1 MLAASPI
8 ITAMPV
14 RLEPDYVLLNVAG
27 GVALDEAAPGLAVTA
42 APRRAAR
49 GREKDVLFLCLTL
62 RSRNPLADARYAQL
76 LELAA
81 STFFSQAGSVTAAAR
96 LAVMAVNKAVLDG
109 NLREG
114 TPLQG
119 GVTVG
124 VLRGNDFYATLV
136 GPGAVV
142 VARGIGLQRF
152 PALVGRPLGV
162 SDNCEVQYFH
172 TAVEPGDYIALSPNA
187 AWPEAALA
195 GLGGLS
201 TLSGVVDRLKA
212 TAGGDFSAI
221 ALRLEAEGAGAPVTA
236 QAVHPA
242 PPTRPVAAQPVAAAP
257 ADLDEDDDDDEG
269 VTAEHVVVTAAPFE
283 TDTDTHAVDYDEDED
298 EDEVEDD
305 EDDEAETVPA
315 RPSSARIRARLE
327 PVKSGAV
334 FGLRSFGRATG
345 VTLTEF
351 FNSLNRLTA
360 RSLPEGM
367 LQQDGMLA
375 IPGAAMLIA
384 AIAIPL
390 IIVGLAA
397 LIYIQLGQQEQY
409 ANAVQQAQ
417 LEISRATTEAD
428 PVAARPHWDA
438 AVRFIDIA
446 ERMRPGQTEIGELR
460 RQAEGQLDQIDQVQR
475 LTFEPLLA
483 AGTGG
488 ELSKV
493 ALLGNDVYALDVRG
507 NKLVRIAPTTAGGYV
522 LDPAFKCSAGTIGST
537 EVGKLVDFFILA
549 GPIDLAARPGEPAAP
564 DAIIGLDETGTLLY
578 CFPGRDPI
586 ASPLAAPDTGF
597 GQAVAAELFGSRLY
611 VLDIGHNQIWQ
622 YDATGGA
629 FPQRPIGY
637 FSESIFDL
645 KDVIHFTIANGDL
658 LLLRADG
665 RVMTCSRALPTA
677 PPNCVNAAQFSDT
690 RVGRTSGTRIADVVT
705 PWRLIYDAPPEP
717 SVLLIDSGS
726 DAIFQLSLKLAVVG
740 KYKPANELAGP
751 ITSAVVGPAERLF
764 IVAGDNVYRADRP

>member
-1 MLAASPI
+1 MVAASPI

-27 GVALDEAAPGLAVTA
+27 GVVLDEAAPGLAVTT

-49 GREKDVLFLCLTL
+49 GREKDLLLLALSL
-62 RSRNPLADARYAQL
+62 RSRGPLADARYEQL

-81 STFFSQAGSVTAAAR
+81 ATFFSQSGSVTAAAR

-114 TPLQG
+114 MPLQG
-119 GVTVG
+119 GLTLA
-124 VLRGNDFYATLV
+124 VLRGGDLYATQV
-136 GPGAVV
+136 GPGALV
-142 VARGIGLQRF
+142 VARGLGLQRF

-172 TAVEPGDYIALSPNA
+172 TAVEAGDYIAVSPSA

-195 GLGGLS
+195 GLGGLN
-201 TLSGVVDRLKA
+201 TLSGVVERLKA
-212 TAGGDFSAI
+212 AAGGDFAAV
-221 ALRLEAEGAGAPVTA
+221 ALRLEAEGSGVGVQATAPAVTA
-236 QAVHPA
+236 RPPVAVAA
-242 PPTRPVAAQPVAAAP
+242 PIELEDQLDDEYEDEATPTPVVVAAHVADRDTDRHAVTDLDEEPEDDEPVAA
-257 ADLDEDDDDDEG
+257 
-269 VTAEHVVVTAAPFE
+269 
-283 TDTDTHAVDYDEDED
+283 
-298 EDEVEDD
+298 
-305 EDDEAETVPA
+305 
-315 RPSSARIRARLE
+315 SAGAARLRTRLA
-327 PVKSGAV
+327 PVKSGAL
-334 FGLRSFGRATG
+334 FGLRSFGRAIG

-351 FNSLNRLTA
+351 FRGLNRLTA
-360 RSLPEGM
+360 SSLPEGM

-409 ANAVQQAQ
+409 TNAMQQAQ
-417 LEISRATTEAD
+417 LEISRATAEAD
-428 PVAARPHWDA
+428 PSLARPHWDA
-438 AVRFIDIA
+438 AVRFVEIA
-446 ERMRPGQTEIGELR
+446 ERMRPGQTEVAELR

-488 ELSKV
+488 DLSKI
-493 ALLGNDVYALDVRG
+493 ALLGNDVYALDKRADRI
-507 NKLVRIAPTTAGGYV
+507 VRIGPTTAGGYV
-522 LDPAFKCSAGTIGST
+522 LDPTFKCSAGTIGAT
-537 EVGKLVDFFILA
+537 QVDTLVDFFILA

-564 DAIIGLDETGTLLY
+564 DAIVAVDQAGALLY

-586 ASPLAAPDTGF
+586 ASPLATPDTGF
-597 GQAVAAELFGSRLY
+597 GQAIAAELFGSRLY
-611 VLDIGHNQIWQ
+611 VLDPGRNQIWQ
-622 YDATGGA
+622 YDADAGA

-637 FSESIFDL
+637 FSETIFDL
-645 KDVIHFTIANGDL
+645 KDIVHFTIANGEL

-665 RVMTCSRALPTA
+665 RVMTCSRPLPTA
-677 PPNCVNAAQFSDT
+677 PPTCINAAQFTDT
-690 RVGRTSGTRIADVVT
+690 RVGRAAGTRLSDVVT
-705 PWRLIYDAPPEP
+705 PLRLVYDAPPEP
-717 SVLLIDSGS
+717 SVLLVDSGS
-726 DAIFQLSLKLAVVG
+726 DSIFQLSLKLALVS
-740 KYKPANELAGP
+740 KYKPANLLDGP

-764 IVAGDNVYRADRP
+764 IVAGGNVYRAERP